1 MDNIFFS
8 ILVFDRLLRHRA
20 RSRSA
25 TCWAGSWPGS
35 TFAAAAAATS
45 ARPTS
50 CASLGPLPALIVLFL
65 DAAKGWAC
73 VAFAFKMGFSDLFVA
88 GAALAVVAGH
98 NWSLFLKLK
107 GGRGVATALGILVG
121 WAPFVALA
129 LVVVFVIVVTI
140 SRYVSLGS
148 IIVVGAA
155 AGSPAPQRLAHG
167 LHRGRRRPERVVHHP
182 AHSKHSPPLGR
193 HRKPLRRARQPPGP
207 VDVMQAIQE
216 IPG

>member
-8 ILVFDRLLRHRA
+8 ILFLIGCYVIGSIPFGYLLGRITAGIDIR
-20 RSRSA
+20 RSGSGNIGA
-25 TCWAGSWPGS
+25 TNVM
-35 TFAAAAAATS
+35 
-45 ARPTS
+45 RI
-50 CASLGPLPALIVLFL
+50 LGPVPALIVLFL

-148 IIVVGAA
+148 IIASALLPVALLLNGLPTVYIA
-155 AGSPAPQRLAHG
+155 AGVVLSAWSIIRHIPNIRRLLAG
-167 LHRGRRRPERVVHHP
+167 TENRFGVRVN
-182 AHSKHSPPLGR
+182 
-193 HRKPLRRARQPPGP
+193 PPGP
-207 VDVMQAIQE
+207 SM
-216 IPG
+216 